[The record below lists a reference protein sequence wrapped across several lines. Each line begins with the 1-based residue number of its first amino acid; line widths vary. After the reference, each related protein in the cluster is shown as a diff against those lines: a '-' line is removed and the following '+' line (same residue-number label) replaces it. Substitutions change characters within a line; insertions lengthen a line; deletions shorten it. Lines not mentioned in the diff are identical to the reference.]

1 MKISRSIIFLVLR
14 VAVGWHFL
22 YEGLTKLANPEW
34 TAEAYL
40 RGSDGFLSPFFHS
53 LASGKSIL
61 TLVDILNE
69 WGLVLIGVALIVG
82 ILTRLASLSG
92 IILLMLYYFAYPPFG
107 EQSSAIALT
116 GYYWIIDRNII
127 EALVLLLIY
136 IFPTAEYSA
145 RNIGHLLKGS
155 KAEQRKKGVLPEGD
169 ISRRRMLLKGLVTMP
184 FLGGV
189 VYAALARDNAVDPD
203 AITGATVA
211 LKRYNLKDLKGSLP
225 KGRLMDIEM
234 SRLVLGCNLM
244 GGGAHS
250 RDLDYVNDLSKYYNT
265 KKKIFETLAI
275 CEQAGIDATNMVSR
289 HFPLFNE
296 YKKITGSNMKT
307 VCQLHLSATSKDRY
321 RELRELRDFGATTMY
336 IQGANSDTLVK
347 NGRLDIIEKAID
359 LIRQQ
364 DMPAG
369 VGAHSVEVLIACEEA
384 GIKPD
389 YYYKTMHHDR
399 YWSAHPLE
407 YREEFSV
414 DGKRSDDHNRFH
426 DNIFDLFPER
436 TVEVISNI
444 KVPVFGFKVLAA
456 GSITPEDGFRYAFE
470 SGADF
475 ICVGMFDWQVVQD
488 VNIAIDVLNSD
499 LSRKREWYA

>member
-1 MKISRSIIFLVLR
+1 MKISRSFIFLVLR
-14 VAVGWHFL
+14 IAVGWHFL

-40 RGSDGFLSPFFHS
+40 RGSDGFMSPFFQF

-61 TLVDILNE
+61 TLVDMLNE
-69 WGLVLIGVALIVG
+69 WGLVLIGAALILG

-92 IILLMLYYFAYPPFG
+92 ITLLMLYYFAYPPFG

-136 IFPTAEYSA
+136 IFPTSEYSA
-145 RNIGHLLKGS
+145 RNIGYLLRGNQARQK
-155 KAEQRKKGVLPEGD
+155 KRAEIPESD
-169 ISRRRMLLKGLVTMP
+169 ISRRRMLLKGLATVP

-189 VYAALARDNAVDPD
+189 VYAALARDTAIDPD
-203 AITGATVA
+203 ALTGATVA

-225 KGRLMDIEM
+225 KGRLGDIEM

-265 KKKIFETLAI
+265 KKKIFETLAL
-275 CEQAGIDATNMVSR
+275 CEQAGIDVTNMILR
-289 HFPLFNE
+289 HFTLFNE
-296 YKKITGSNMKT
+296 YKRITGSNMKT
-307 VCQLHLSATSKDRY
+307 VCQLHITAGSKDTFS
-321 RELRELRDFGATTMY
+321 ELRELRDHGATTMY

-347 NGRLDIIEKAID
+347 NGRLDLIEEAID

-364 DMPAG
+364 EMPAG
-369 VGAHSVEVLIACEEA
+369 VGAHSIEVLIACEKA

-399 YWSAHPLE
+399 YWSAHPE
-407 YREEFSV
+407 EFREEFSV
-414 DGKRSDDHNRFH
+414 DGKRSNDHNRFH
-426 DNIFDLFPER
+426 DNMFDLFPDR
-436 TVEVISNI
+436 TVEVIGNI
-444 KVPVFGFKVLAA
+444 EVPVFGFKVLAA
-456 GSITPEDGFRYAFE
+456 GAIPPEEGFRYAFE
-470 SGADF
+470 GGADF
-475 ICVGMFDWQVVQD
+475 ICVGMFDWQVVEN
-488 VNIAIDVLNSD
+488 VNIALDVLHGT
-499 LSRKREWYA
+499 LKRERKWYA